1 MSRLPLPLR
10 LEQYDIE
17 NTKMEKDVSENGV
30 LKRKLEVDATL
41 KAPESDLN
49 SPPTKIQATD
59 EKRIDQDP
67 TKGSV
72 LPSTSAPNPTVSGEN
87 SGDLYDEREK
97 MQ

>member
-1 MSRLPLPLR
+1 MER

-17 NTKMEKDVSENGV
+17 NNEMEKDASESGA
-30 LKRKLEVDATL
+30 LKRKLEVDTTL
-41 KAPESDLN
+41 EGSESDLN
-49 SPPTKIQATD
+49 SPPSKIRATD

-67 TKGSV
+67 TKASV
-72 LPSTSAPNPTVSGEN
+72 LASTSAPNPTVSGEN